1 VDQNS
6 MEEHP
11 RTKWLDRD
19 EDHSHDVLNTAK
31 LVTTFA
37 AGIAAAFVGAGLQ
50 QGDPTNWDKAAT
62 ALLGLTLLLTMCVL
76 VTRKASLDID
86 DTQTTPTADLHE
98 QYLTATKI
106 NRRRAEI
113 VYYLMLAQVGLAAL
127 ASGVAIYPFLAGI
140 GMT

>member
-1 VDQNS
+1 

-11 RTKWLDRD
+11 RTRWLDRD

-50 QGDPTNWDKAAT
+50 QGSPTAWDKAAT
-62 ALLGLTLLLTMCVL
+62 ALLCITLLFTVCVL
-76 VTRKASLDID
+76 LTRKKTLDID
-86 DTQTTPTADLHE
+86 ATQTTPTVDLHQ

-106 NRRRAEI
+106 NRRRAET
-113 VYYLMLAQVGLAAL
+113 VYYLMLAQVGLATL
-127 ASGVAIYPFLAGI
+127 ASGIAIYPFLAGF
-140 GMT
+140 GLK